1 MTSFKKNYLIIIPT
15 YNEKN
20 NIYFILNKISKCI
33 KFKHDILFVDDNSN
47 DGTLDL
53 IKNINSKKIFLL
65 KRKKKLGIGSAHK
78 DGIKYGYKNK
88 YRYIITMDCDGT
100 HDPKYINKMLKLVN
114 TEDLIITNR
123 FGVKNSLSEWNILRK
138 IITSFRYFLVAFL
151 FNTKLDSSGAY
162 RLYNCKR
169 IRLKDILLAKNDGYI
184 FFTESTIII
193 NKIYK
198 VSQIP
203 VLLPKRYA
211 GSSKMTFTNIIF
223 GFFNIFYIYLR
234 IHLFN
239 QK

>member
-1 MTSFKKNYLIIIPT
+1 
-15 YNEKN
+15 
-20 NIYFILNKISKCI
+20 
-33 KFKHDILFVDDNSN
+33 
-47 DGTLDL
+47 
-53 IKNINSKKIFLL
+53 
-65 KRKKKLGIGSAHK
+65 
-78 DGIKYGYKNK
+78 
-88 YRYIITMDCDGT
+88 MDCDGT

-193 NKIYK
+193 NKIYN